1 MSAPKPAGKRPTG
14 VTEVKLLLTAGT
26 LAATLLGWAALALRS
41 EAAAAE
47 PFEPQVD
54 GPIAIPPSM
63 AFLAE
68 PLPTV
73 AVPGGAVGGVSAEPT
88 PSGLRSVDAPPPVQ
102 IITIT
107 KPSSGGSGGGGG
119 KGRTSSSR

>member
-1 MSAPKPAGKRPTG
+1 MSAPKPAGKRATG

-41 EAAAAE
+41 EAAGPVE
-47 PFEPQVD
+47 PVAD
-54 GPIAIPPSM
+54 GPVALPPSL

-73 AVPGGAVGGVSAEPT
+73 VVPPQLADSIPAAVTPT
-88 PSGLRSVDAPPPVQ
+88 GLRSVDAPPPVQ
-102 IITIT
+102 TITIT
-107 KPSSGGSGGGGG
+107 KPSSGGSGGSGS
-119 KGRTSSSR
+119 GRTASSQ

>member
-1 MSAPKPAGKRPTG
+1 MSGSKPAGKRPSG

-26 LAATLLGWAALALRS
+26 LAATLLGWAALAVRS
-41 EAAAAE
+41 EAAGQVE
-47 PFEPQVD
+47 PKTD
-54 GPIAIPPSM
+54 GPVAVPPSL

-73 AVPGGAVGGVSAEPT
+73 VVPPQLADSLPAEVTPT
-88 PSGLRSVDAPPPVQ
+88 GLRSVDAPPPVQ

-107 KPSSGGSGGGGG
+107 KPSSGGSGGSGS
-119 KGRTSSSR
+119 GRTASSR

>member
-1 MSAPKPAGKRPTG
+1 

-41 EAAAAE
+41 EAAAEPAE
-47 PFEPQVD
+47 PQDD
-54 GPIAIPPSM
+54 GPVAIPPSM

-73 AVPGGAVGGVSAEPT
+73 AVPGGGTPAEST
-88 PSGLRSVDAPPPVQ
+88 ATGLRSVDAPPPVQ

>member
-1 MSAPKPAGKRPTG
+1 MSAPKPKGKRATG

-41 EAAAAE
+41 EAAPAE
-47 PFEPQVD
+47 PVEPQAD
-54 GPIAIPPSM
+54 GPVAVPPSL

-73 AVPGGAVGGVSAEPT
+73 VVPPQLADSIPAAVTPT
-88 PSGLRSVDAPPPVQ
+88 GLRSVDAPPPVQ
-102 IITIT
+102 TITIT
-107 KPSSGGSGGGGG
+107 KPSSGGSGGSGS
-119 KGRTSSSR
+119 GRTASSQ

>member
-1 MSAPKPAGKRPTG
+1 MSGSKPAGKRPTG

-41 EAAAAE
+41 EAAGPVEAKT
-47 PFEPQVD
+47 D
-54 GPIAIPPSM
+54 GPVAIPPSL

-73 AVPGGAVGGVSAEPT
+73 VVPPQLADSLPAAVTPT
-88 PSGLRSVDAPPPVQ
+88 GLRSVDAPPPVQ
-102 IITIT
+102 TITIT
-107 KPSSGGSGGGGG
+107 KPSSGGSGGTGS
-119 KGRTSSSR
+119 GRTASSQ

>member
-1 MSAPKPAGKRPTG
+1 MSGSKPAGKRPTG

-41 EAAAAE
+41 EAAAGE
-47 PFEPQVD
+47 PVEPQVD
-54 GPIAIPPSM
+54 GPVAVPPSM

-73 AVPGGAVGGVSAEPT
+73 AVPGGSVEGATGATTPT
-88 PSGLRSVDAPPPVQ
+88 GLRSVDAPPPVQ
-102 IITIT
+102 IITVT
-107 KPSSGGSGGGGG
+107 KPSSGGSGGGKGG
-119 KGRTSSSR
+119 GRTASSR